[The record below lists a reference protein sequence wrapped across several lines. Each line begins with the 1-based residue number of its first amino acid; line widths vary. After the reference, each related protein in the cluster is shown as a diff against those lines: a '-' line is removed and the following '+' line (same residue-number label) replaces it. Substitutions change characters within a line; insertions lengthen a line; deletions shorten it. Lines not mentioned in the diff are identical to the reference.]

1 MRAYIIFLSIIGILI
16 SFADLFSNL
25 FHKKLCTASGCELVS
40 DFSRFGSWAMLTL
53 GILFFLT
60 LIVLTLLKKD
70 KFLSLLIVS
79 AFSIEGYLQGFQIFI
94 ISKVCYVCLSIF
106 IVIFLLSFYV
116 FKQDKKLF
124 GVGALSFLG
133 IIFAMFLISVKVPI
147 VKDENTLF
155 YLPGCPHCEH
165 TISFLNKEGI
175 SYEKLNAND
184 YKAFLLSLRIEEVPV
199 MLTKTDTG
207 YYILVGSSNI
217 ENYFS
222 KNVQKNKSSDSSIFN
237 VVNPFENNNG
247 CSLEEPQNCLQN
259 K

>member
-1 MRAYIIFLSIIGILI
+1 MKAYIIFLSIIGILI
-16 SFADLFSNL
+16 SFTDLFSSL
-25 FHKKLCTASGCELVS
+25 FHKKLCSASGCELVS
-40 DFSRFGSWAMLTL
+40 DFSRFGSWAILTL

-60 LIVLTLLKKD
+60 LIALTLLRKYKL
-70 KFLSLLIVS
+70 LSLLIAS
-79 AFSIEGYLQGFQIFI
+79 AFSIEGYLQGFQLFI
-94 ISKVCYVCLSIF
+94 ISKICYVCLSIF

-124 GVGALSFLG
+124 GAGALSFLG
-133 IIFAMFLISVKVPI
+133 IIFAIFLISVKVPI
-147 VKDENTLF
+147 VENENVLF

-175 SYEKLNAND
+175 NYEKLNAND
-184 YKAFLLSLRIEEVPV
+184 YKAFLLSLKIGEVPV

-222 KNVQKNKSSDSSIFN
+222 KNVQKNKSPSSDVFN
-237 VVNPFENNNG
+237 VVNPFENKNG
-247 CSLEEPQNCLQN
+247 CSIQEPQNCLQS